1 MTMEINEISGIIL
14 DCSYRIHSK
23 LGPGLLESVYEE
35 CLAYELNKNG
45 LSFHRQLGLP
55 LVYDTIQLDC
65 GYRCDFIVED
75 KIVIELKAVEAFNDV
90 HMAQVLTYL
99 KLTKCQLGLL
109 INFNVAIMKN
119 GFKRVALN
127 L

>member
-35 CLAYELNKNG
+35 CLAYEFKRNNLK
-45 LSFHRQLGLP
+45 FQRQLGLP
-55 LVYDTIQLDC
+55 LVYDDIQLEC
-65 GYRCDFIVED
+65 GYRCDFLVED
-75 KIVIELKAVEAFNDV
+75 KIVIELKAVDALNEV

-99 KLTKCQLGLL
+99 KLTKCPLGLL
-109 INFNVAIMKN
+109 INFNVATIKN

>member
-14 DCSYRIHSK
+14 DCSYRIHSR

-35 CLAYELNKNG
+35 CLAYELKKNK
-45 LSFHRQLGLP
+45 LIFQRQMGLP
-55 LVYDTIQLDC
+55 LVYDSIKLDC
-65 GYRCDFIVED
+65 GYRCDFVVED
-75 KIVIELKAVEAFNDV
+75 KIVIELKAVEALNDV
-90 HMAQVLTYL
+90 HLAQVLTYL
-99 KLTKCQLGLL
+99 KLTNCPLGLL
-109 INFNVAIMKN
+109 INFNVAKMKE